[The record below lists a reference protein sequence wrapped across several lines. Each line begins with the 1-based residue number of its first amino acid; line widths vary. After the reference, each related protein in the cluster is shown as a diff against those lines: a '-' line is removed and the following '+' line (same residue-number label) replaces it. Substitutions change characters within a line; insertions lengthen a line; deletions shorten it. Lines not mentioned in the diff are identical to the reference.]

1 MPKQH
6 RTLITDFYE
15 LGLMYGDTL
24 TYDADHTIIAKVVS
38 NKKVSYKNNEYSLS
52 GLTIFLETGAT
63 AKVAYANT
71 LKRSNVWEHWLFN
84 GRTIADRRII
94 YRQHCTIE
102 KMRKIKEEKT

>member
-6 RTLITDFYE
+6 TILITDFYE

-24 TYDADHTIIAKVVS
+24 VYDSNHNIIAKVVS
-38 NKKVSYKNNEYSLS
+38 NKKVSYRNKEYTLS
-52 GLTIFLETGAT
+52 GLTIFLETGT
-63 AKVAYANT
+63 TSYNQT
-71 LKRSNVWEHWLFN
+71 SKRTNGWDHWLFN
-84 GRTIADRRII
+84 GRPIADRRII